1 MFCPNCGSKLEDDA
15 NFCTNCGYKIGT
27 PLTGAETPA
36 GEANTQAQA
45 SQQGASDNGAQ
56 AQANYQAA
64 AGGNTQANQQAAGG
78 DVHFQAS
85 QQASSNTGAQA
96 QAKPKRDWS
105 LPLIDNEKLPAGIR
119 NMPAHN
125 FNALALIG
133 AIVGLVLGLISLVF
147 LIPVNTD
154 IGDMPLVM
162 RTGKGAIAIYVIFLL
177 LFIAGLVLTVTTE
190 VLGGIHWARK
200 ADYRGL
206 VAVLI
211 ANFVEFIMMFV
222 MIPTLNFF
230 SKVSTMM
237 THESEQIDY
246 IGSQIL
252 NEIGIS
258 DDVYIKVPSIAAGI
272 VMIVISIAVIVV
284 IAKFT
289 APDSVDKGS
298 NSSNSGSIDD
308 PVETVNI

>member
-15 NFCTNCGYKIGT
+15 NFCTNCGYKIGA
-27 PLTGAETPA
+27 PLTGAENAGPA
-36 GEANTQAQA
+36 EAEA
-45 SQQGASDNGAQ
+45 
-56 AQANYQAA
+56 
-64 AGGNTQANQQAAGG
+64 QQAAPANNAQEQTNQQRAGNAGSQAG
-78 DVHFQAS
+78 DQKSA
-85 QQASSNTGAQA
+85 
-96 QAKPKRDWS
+96 PKRDWS

-147 LIPVNTD
+147 LIPVHGGIPLD
-154 IGDMPLVM
+154 MGIG
-162 RTGKGAIAIYVIFLL
+162 GGAIAVYVVFLV
-177 LFIAGLVLTVTTE
+177 LFIAGLILTVTTE

-222 MIPTLNFF
+222 MIPSLNFF
-230 SKVSTMM
+230 SRVSNLVSGGGSGQL
-237 THESEQIDY
+237 EDLADYIDY
-246 IGSQIL
+246 GMDAIDAIASY
-252 NEIGIS
+252 
-258 DDVYIKVPSIAAGI
+258 VHAPSIAAGI

-289 APDSVDKGS
+289 APDPVDKGPDNGSAGS
-298 NSSNSGSIDD
+298 NND